1 MRRNVRP
8 IGGQA
13 DNYCG
18 VFPRQPDD
26 NCIRCGRESDQC
38 GPADCRQ
45 NSRFGTYGAPQALN
59 YQGFSPRGMGTQR
72 TLRVGFDDRFGVML
86 QLYGHLRV
94 AGGRNSSGG
103 KRLEWFGKLNRDG

>member
-1 MRRNVRP
+1 
-8 IGGQA
+8 
-13 DNYCG
+13 
-18 VFPRQPDD
+18 
-26 NCIRCGRESDQC
+26 
-38 GPADCRQ
+38 
-45 NSRFGTYGAPQALN
+45 
-59 YQGFSPRGMGTQR
+59 MGTQR